1 MSSPN
6 APQTAQPRVTVTF
19 ADWGATYKIALGV
32 IGVGVSIVVFAPF
45 VGGVLMQAASPL
57 LEGLAGAPPDRLLFA
72 ANDSQAG
79 IDFLVLLGVSNLI
92 VGICLFAVRLVL
104 ELLGLAGEPMLTR
117 RIRPRGKLV
126 LGAAAAAMLVLIA
139 SASLETVIGESSV
152 DIDADMSGM
161 LRALDITGQIG
172 ALLMA
177 SSIITLFWWG
187 RLFRWADAIGW
198 GRPRWGWINRLSVAM
213 IAAALLAGIPGI
225 PFDDAAY
232 AFGVAGATILILGV
246 IPQIFA
252 RRRP

>member
-32 IGVGVSIVVFAPF
+32 IFVGVSIIVFAPF
-45 VGGVLMQAASPL
+45 VGGALMQAASPL
-57 LEGLAGAPPDRLLFA
+57 LEDVAGAPPDRVVFA
-72 ANDSQAG
+72 ASDSQTG
-79 IDFLVLLGVSNLI
+79 VDVLVLLGVANLI

-117 RIRPRGKLV
+117 RIRPRGKLA
-126 LGAAAAAMLVLIA
+126 LGGAAVAALVLIV
-139 SASLETVIGESSV
+139 SASLETVIRESSV
-152 DIDADMSGM
+152 DIDADMSDI
-161 LRALDITGQIG
+161 LRALGIAGQVG
-172 ALLMA
+172 ALFMA

-198 GRPRWGWINRLSVAM
+198 GRPRWGWINRLSAAM
-213 IAAALLAGIPGI
+213 ILAALLAGLPFI

-232 AFGVAGATILILGV
+232 PFGVTGAAVLVLGI

-252 RRRP
+252 RGRP